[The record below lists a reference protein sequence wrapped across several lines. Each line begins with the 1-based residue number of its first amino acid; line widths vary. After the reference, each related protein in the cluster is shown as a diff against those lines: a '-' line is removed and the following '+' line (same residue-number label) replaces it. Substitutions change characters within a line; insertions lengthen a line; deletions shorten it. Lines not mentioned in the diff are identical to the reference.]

1 MNNRKRIISIVTIV
15 MLSCI
20 ILAIIDGVIQ
30 PRYLLKSGMKLILF
44 LVIPFVY
51 SLFDKKLKLREL
63 FKINKRGIKTAFM
76 LCIPVYVVIL
86 MAYLL
91 LKDVFDFSGITRSLT
106 NNIGVN
112 GDNFLIVSVY
122 ISFINSFVEEFFF
135 RGFAFLSLKRVTSG
149 KAATI
154 FSAAMFALYHVAIM
168 TGWFSTGVFIIT
180 ISGLF
185 LGGLIFN
192 YLDARS
198 DNIYTSWFVHMFA
211 NFSIN
216 TIGFM
221 LFGII

>member
-1 MNNRKRIISIVTIV
+1 MSNRKRIISIITIV
-15 MLSCI
+15 ILSCI
-20 ILAIIDGVIQ
+20 ILAVIDGIIQ
-30 PRYLLKSGMKLILF
+30 PRYLLKSGMKLMLF

-51 SLFDKKLKLREL
+51 ALFDKKLKLREL

-86 MAYLL
+86 TAYLL
-91 LKDVFDFSGITRSLT
+91 LKDVFDFSGITKALT

-154 FSAAMFALYHVAIM
+154 FSAAMFALYHIAIM
-168 TGWFSTGVFIIT
+168 TGWFSVGVFVIT
-180 ISGLF
+180 IAGLF

>member
-1 MNNRKRIISIVTIV
+1 MSNRKRIISIITIII
-15 MLSCI
+15 LSCI
-20 ILAIIDGVIQ
+20 VLAVIDGIIQ
-30 PRYLLKSGMKLILF
+30 PRYLLKSGMKLMLF

-51 SLFDKKLKLREL
+51 ALFDKKLKLREL

-86 MAYLL
+86 AAYWL
-91 LKDVFDFSGITRSLT
+91 LKDVFDFSGITKALT

-154 FSAAMFALYHVAIM
+154 FSAAMFALYHIAIM
-168 TGWFSTGVFIIT
+168 TGWFSAGIFVIT
-180 ISGLF
+180 IAGLF